1 MRLSNRDDRPSDS
14 YDRIAYVRNLIAARC
29 GDVLTRRRPCA
40 DRQRGVGT
48 GDAAGRTTTTLM
60 ARQQD
65 DPLDKRAQAILDTVR
80 ERWRLLSDLEID
92 DRMNRVEY

>member
-1 MRLSNRDDRPSDS
+1 M
-14 YDRIAYVRNLIAARC
+14 
-29 GDVLTRRRPCA
+29 
-40 DRQRGVGT
+40 
-48 GDAAGRTTTTLM
+48 M